1 MDSTCRS
8 CKARVEEWNEACGSC
23 GFRLVLEPEEQTRAK
38 FLRGPS
44 LGALLFTQ
52 GWAFGARLYIWFVFS
67 LIPII
72 GLVALFVLL
81 IFGRRLSWKQGGWA
95 SWEEFRSRMR
105 LLDMIAVGWMVAL
118 VAAYLWIRKDLPV

>member
-1 MDSTCRS
+1 MDSTCRT
-8 CKARVEEWNEACGSC
+8 CKAKIEEWNKACGSC

-52 GWAFGARLYIWFVFS
+52 GWAFGSRLYLWFALS
-67 LIPII
+67 LIPIV
-72 GLVALFVLL
+72 GFVVLFVLL

-95 SWEEFRSRMR
+95 SWEEFRVRMR
-105 LLDMIAVGWMVAL
+105 FLDAIGLAWIAAL
-118 VAAYLWIRKDLPV
+118 FAAYFWIRKDLP